1 MLRRGRLVELLL
13 AKLAHDRGLMDS
25 LVLLQMFHRTERLLT
40 LRTLKKVGDVERR
53 RQNLDAQPFAA
64 FGRRRRRRSVL
75 LASLAAAA
83 ATCRRF
89 RRSTPCRNRR
99 REVALEQRLPLA
111 ALRRRPLL
119 ANLPKEAGVGAVLG
133 VLEDRLGGAE
143 DAAAVRTLDR
153 LGVAG

>member
-1 MLRRGRLVELLL
+1 MLRRRRLVELLL
-13 AKLAHDRGLMDS
+13 AKLAHDRGLVNA
-25 LVLLQMFHRTERLLT
+25 LVLLQMFHRTERLFT
-40 LRTLKKVGDVERR
+40 LRTLEEIGDVERR

-64 FGRRRRRRSVL
+64 FGRRRRHRSVL
-75 LASLAAAA
+75 LAGLAAAA
-83 ATCRRF
+83 TVCRRF
-89 RRSTPCRNRR
+89 RRSTPRRNRR

-111 ALRRRPLL
+111 ALRRLLL